1 METHKPYV
9 AASRKTGSDLK
20 TVARLLQEREL
31 SRLSLP
37 EIEAV
42 SDLVARVVPAGNVPG
57 VILSVLSR
65 VQGRKPPMQTVR
77 RDINLLLKGVEQ
89 TLDKMVYLAFFG
101 GPAAAILAYQNLLKM
116 VGKDPEGAFPDGTW
130 QFYVEYALRDD
141 TARHATETHG
151 FDTLLAQQHIPLS
164 EIDRITALA
173 LTSIHC
179 LHQYPELL
187 ENEWRERVYTYL
199 LREVTAGTPEA
210 DRYVRLYREWGVLR
224 PYARGA
230 EGGAQSYP
238 AYRRAQFDRFLR
250 QATCRLSDDLRQPW
264 QSAIRAAEQ
273 DELLAYQQQMSIL
286 AYLQPGVY
294 DETRTPFSVTE
305 AQIAVVH
312 KGRYY
317 LIPACVSGAAQ
328 PPDVTA
334 VRAQV
339 AAFVQHPDSAPPA
352 NLVEW
357 AQIKRSALPAL
368 RRKLSPALMAE
379 VDRLRFAPIVLNCDR
394 RPRQTSLS
402 ELRQAERGAGGH
414 ALTIFDTG
422 GTLVFDQSHI
432 FFDGA
437 WGAGL
442 AEILTREAAAWGA
455 YLSKLPPVKAGRRLT
470 ALRVRRQES
479 DLNLL
484 RQAPRIAVEVGVE
497 SDKADLKA
505 ILMLRRLLK
514 QRSDLIQLTVN
525 DLLVFYRAV
534 HAMTYQP
541 SPELLTDLRHLA
553 LIPASRLAATAALE
567 MLSSAR
573 QLAPAILIPVDASQ
587 RSPRDRL
594 YPMTFDVPLGE
605 LDVLNLHQQVT
616 AALNAYHA
624 ASGDRGPIYAEF
636 DRLQRVYLATL
647 AGFGALLGKAKDIA
661 ITGQS
666 ASVGTIK
673 LLAHMPASLQHFL
686 DKVPGQFD
694 GLNDLIKGRE
704 VFSNVGAVAPASTLT
719 RFITAKDDNEKKT
732 LAWGVIS
739 DADGIMHITLRDFRP
754 HVGPLIAAGRKELTL
769 RIAQDYLD
777 AYVRGLNDFV
787 QDLQRIVLTSQETRL
802 RAENLDAE

>member
-9 AASRKTGSDLK
+9 AASLKTGSDLK
-20 TVARLLQEREL
+20 TVARSLQEREL

-65 VQGRKPPMQTVR
+65 AQGRKPPLQTVR

-101 GPAAAILAYQNLLKM
+101 GPAAAILAYQNLLKI

-141 TARHATETHG
+141 TARHANETHG
-151 FDTLLAQQHIPLS
+151 FDTLLAQHQIQLS
-164 EIDRITALA
+164 EIDRITALVM
-173 LTSIHC
+173 TSIHC
-179 LHQYPELL
+179 LHQYPAML
-187 ENEWRERVYTYL
+187 ENEWRERVYIYW
-199 LREVTAGTPEA
+199 LREVTSETPAAE
-210 DRYVRLYREWGVLR
+210 RYARLYREWCGLR

-230 EGGAQSYP
+230 DSGAQSYP
-238 AYRRAQFDRFLR
+238 AYRRARFDQFLR
-250 QATCRLSDDLRQPW
+250 QATIELSDDLRQKW
-264 QSAIRAAEQ
+264 QAAVLSAEQ
-273 DELLAYQQQMSIL
+273 DELPTYLQQMSLL
-286 AYLQPGVY
+286 AYLEPGVY
-294 DETRTPFSVTE
+294 DETRVPISVSE
-305 AQIAVVH
+305 AQIAVVR

-317 LIPACVSGAAQ
+317 LIPACASGGDQ
-328 PPDVTA
+328 PPDVDA

-339 AAFVQHPDSAPPA
+339 AALVQHPDSAPAA
-352 NLVEW
+352 NLIEW
-357 AQIKRSALPAL
+357 VQIKRSALPSL
-368 RRKLSPALMAE
+368 RRKLSATLLAE

-394 RPRQTSLS
+394 RPRDTSLS
-402 ELRQAERGAGGH
+402 ELRQAERGAGSQG
-414 ALTIFDTG
+414 LTIFDTG
-422 GTLVFDQSHI
+422 ETLVFDQSHI

-442 AEILTREAAAWGA
+442 AEIMTREAASWGA
-455 YLSKLPPVKAGRRLT
+455 YLSRLPAAKPGRRPV
-470 ALRVRRQES
+470 ALNMRRQKS
-479 DLNLL
+479 DVALL
-484 RQAPRIAVEVGVE
+484 QQTPRVAVEVGVE
-497 SDKADLKA
+497 SDTANLTEILK
-505 ILMLRRLLK
+505 LRRLLK
-514 QRSDLIQLTVN
+514 QRSDLLQLTVN
-525 DLLVFYRAV
+525 DLLVFYRAI
-534 HAMTYQP
+534 HAMTYRP
-541 SPELLTDLRHLA
+541 SAGLLADLRRLV
-553 LIPASRLAATAALE
+553 LVPASRQAATAALE
-567 MLSSAR
+567 TLESSE
-573 QLAPAILIPVDASQ
+573 QPAPAILIPVDASQ

-616 AALNAYHA
+616 AALNAYHDA
-624 ASGDRGPIYAEF
+624 AGDRAAIYAEF

-647 AGFGALLGKAKDIA
+647 AGFGALLSKAKDIA

-754 HVGPLIAAGRKELTL
+754 HVSSLIAAGHKNLAL
-769 RIAQDYLD
+769 RMAQDYLD
-777 AYVRGLNDFV
+777 AYVNGLNDFV
-787 QDLQRIVLTSQETRL
+787 QDLQRIVLTSRETRL
-802 RAENLDAE
+802 VETMDAE

>member
-1 METHKPYV
+1 METQKPYA
-9 AASRKTGSDLK
+9 AASLKTGSDLK
-20 TVARLLQEREL
+20 TVARSLQARDL

-65 VQGRKPPMQTVR
+65 APGRKPPMQTVR

-89 TLDKMVYLAFFG
+89 TLDRVVYLAFFG

-141 TARHATETHG
+141 TARHTNETCG
-151 FDTLLAQQHIPLS
+151 FDALLTQHHVRLR
-164 EIDRITALA
+164 EVDRITAWVM
-173 LTSIHC
+173 TSIHC
-179 LHQYPELL
+179 LHQYHALL
-187 ENEWRERVYTYL
+187 ENEWRERVYSHL
-199 LREVTAGTPEA
+199 LREVTESFPGGSPYT
-210 DRYVRLYREWGVLR
+210 RLYREWCLLR
-224 PYARGA
+224 PYARDN
-230 EGGAQSYP
+230 GGQSYP
-238 AYRRAQFDRFLR
+238 AYRREQFDRFLQ
-250 QATCRLSDDLRQPW
+250 QATLDLPGDVRQQW

-273 DELLAYQQQMSIL
+273 EDLPAYQQQMSLL
-286 AYLQPGVY
+286 AYLEPGVY
-294 DETRTPFSVTE
+294 DEARVPFSVTE
-305 AQIAVVH
+305 AHVAVVH

-317 LIPACVSGAAQ
+317 LIPACVPGAAQ
-328 PPDVTA
+328 PPDVSA

-339 AAFVQHPDSAPPA
+339 AALVHKPASCPQA

-357 AQIKRSALPAL
+357 VQVKRGALPGL
-368 RRKLSPALMAE
+368 RRKLSAALTAE
-379 VDRLRFAPIVLNCDR
+379 VNRLRFAPIVLNCDHR
-394 RPRQTSLS
+394 SRQAPLS
-402 ELRQAERGAGGH
+402 ELRQAERGVGSH

-422 GTLVFDQSHI
+422 ETLVFDQSHI

-437 WGAGL
+437 WGVGL
-442 AEILTREAAAWGA
+442 AEILTHEASSWAV
-455 YLSKLPPVKAGRRLT
+455 YLSSLSPAKAGRCPI
-470 ALRVRRQES
+470 ALNLRWQAS

-484 RQAPRIAVEVGVE
+484 RQAPHVAAEVGVE
-497 SDKADLKA
+497 SDGADLKA
-505 ILMLRRLLK
+505 ILTLRRLLK
-514 QRSDLIQLTVN
+514 QRSDLLQLTVN
-525 DLLVFYRAV
+525 DVLVFYRAI

-541 SPELLTDLRHLA
+541 SLDLLNELRHLV
-553 LIPASRLAATAALE
+553 LIPAARQAASAALE
-567 MLSSAR
+567 ALDSA
-573 QLAPAILIPVDASQ
+573 QQPPPAILIPVDASQ

-616 AALNAYHA
+616 AALATYRNAG
-624 ASGDRGPIYAEF
+624 GDRGPVYAEF
-636 DRLQRVYLATL
+636 DRLQRAYLATL
-647 AGFGALLGKAKDIA
+647 AGFGALLSKAKNIA

-704 VFSNVGAVAPASTLT
+704 VFSNVGAVVPSSTLT

-739 DADGIMHITLRDFRP
+739 DANGIMHITLRDFRP
-754 HVGPLIAAGRKELTL
+754 HVGLLIAAGQKPLAL
-769 RIAQDYLD
+769 HVAQDYLN
-777 AYVRGLNDFV
+777 AYVQGLNDFV
-787 QDLQRIVLTSQETRL
+787 RDLQRIVLTSRETL
-802 RAENLDAE
+802 LSVENLDVE